1 MDGYIDVK
9 CFQNSRFTFHL
20 CVTVF
25 HQQRLTNYDKRNN
38 QWRLITRGNYWSYNC
53 AEENAHYFLMHI
65 NVDDT
70 NSSQLIGLKKYLFQG
85 RYDTYKYY
93 LELSYRPIFA
103 VTHFYAHNC
112 LYFYL
117 MRCLPLMCFIYITR
131 P

>member
-9 CFQNSRFTFHL
+9 CFQNSRFTFHP

-25 HQQRLTNYDKRNN
+25 HQQRLINYDKRNN
-38 QWRLITRGNYWSYNC
+38 KWRLITRGNDWSYNC
-53 AEENAHYFLMHI
+53 AEENAHYFLSHI
-65 NVDDT
+65 NVNDT
-70 NSSQLIGLKKYLFQG
+70 NSSQQIGPQKYFFQG
-85 RYDTYKYY
+85 RYVTYKYY

-112 LYFYL
+112 LNFYL
-117 MRCLPLMCFIYITR
+117 MRWLPLMCFIYITR